1 MKNSLK
7 IDFFGKKTGIVQT
20 SIFCLLCFTSLNVTG
35 AESTAA
41 LVKAGDKLVSQKKFS
56 DAIVTYHNALK
67 QGENPEIYY
76 KLGTAYSRLK
86 ESGAAAHYYREAIR
100 HAKLPARKILYYQD
114 LAGVYQSTRDFNGM
128 ENVYKV
134 AFQDPEM
141 ANDKLQ
147 KRLIAYRDARYR
159 TWISVFMQQKRYDS
173 ALRLL
178 EAQKT
183 QLNKKQYYQ
192 FLSRIRQA
200 EALNLIRDKKQQE
213 ALKLLRDT
221 IAMEPSMSPAD
232 NALLYGTLINA
243 LTKQKMFKEA
253 QAELNKFTAAD
264 REKYSVAVIF
274 ADYYSTQK
282 QYEKAIEC
290 LNAVKK
296 DTDAK
301 LKRMRYFKIC
311 DYYLRQNDGKK
322 AFEYYRK
329 AKTAVKDKWRVP
341 GYEHRIKELHP
352 EATF

>member
-1 MKNSLK
+1 MKICLKVAFLCTAFSLCSHIGAADNS
-7 IDFFGKKTGIVQT
+7 
-20 SIFCLLCFTSLNVTG
+20 
-35 AESTAA
+35 AE
-41 LVKAGDKLVSQKKFS
+41 LIKAGDKLVSGKKFGEG
-56 DAIVTYHNALK
+56 IVKYHSALK
-67 QGENPEIYY
+67 QGENPEVCY
-76 KLGTAYSRLK
+76 KLGIAYSRLK
-86 ESGAAAHYYREAIR
+86 EDAAAAHYFREAIR
-100 HAKLPARKILYYQD
+100 LAKQPARKILYYQE
-114 LAGVYQSTRDFNGM
+114 LAGLYQRVHDFPGM
-128 ENVYKV
+128 ENVYKR

-147 KRLIAYRDARYR
+147 KRLIAYRNARHR
-159 TWISVFMQQKRYDS
+159 TWISVFMQQKRYAS
-173 ALRLL
+173 AFRLL

-243 LTKQKMFKEA
+243 LTKQKKFKEA

-274 ADYYSTQK
+274 ADYYGTQK
-282 QYEKAIEC
+282 QYKKAIEC
-290 LNAVKK
+290 LNAVKNDK
-296 DTDAK
+296 DPRV
-301 LKRMRYFKIC
+301 KRNRYFKIC

-322 AFEYYRK
+322 AFEYYKK
-329 AKTAVKDKWRVP
+329 AKASVKDKWRVP

>member
-1 MKNSLK
+1 MKICLKVAFLCTAFSLCSHIGAADNS
-7 IDFFGKKTGIVQT
+7 
-20 SIFCLLCFTSLNVTG
+20 
-35 AESTAA
+35 AE
-41 LVKAGDKLVSQKKFS
+41 LIKAGDKLVSGKKFGEG
-56 DAIVTYHNALK
+56 IVKYHSALK
-67 QGENPEIYY
+67 QGENPEVCY
-76 KLGTAYSRLK
+76 KLGIAYSRLK
-86 ESGAAAHYYREAIR
+86 EDAAAAHYFREAIR
-100 HAKLPARKILYYQD
+100 LAKQPARKILYYQE
-114 LAGVYQSTRDFNGM
+114 LAGLYQRVHDFPGM
-128 ENVYKV
+128 ENVYKR

-147 KRLIAYRDARYR
+147 KRLIAYRNARHR
-159 TWISVFMQQKRYDS
+159 TWISVFMQQKRYAS
-173 ALRLL
+173 AFRLL

-243 LTKQKMFKEA
+243 LIKQKKFKEA

-274 ADYYSTQK
+274 ADYYGTQK
-282 QYEKAIEC
+282 QYKKAIEC
-290 LNAVKK
+290 LNAVKNDK
-296 DTDAK
+296 DPRV
-301 LKRMRYFKIC
+301 KRNRYFKIC

-322 AFEYYRK
+322 AFEYYKK
-329 AKTAVKDKWRVP
+329 AKASVKDKWRVP